1 MNTLRLHYFFDPLC
15 GWCYA
20 SAPAIAGLALAFP
33 DSLEFMPS
41 GLFADE
47 GARELSAD
55 WADYAWR
62 NDQRIEQLTGQRFT
76 SAYREQVLGGAGV
89 RFDSGPANHAL
100 TALRELDADLEWRY
114 LQAIQLARYVD
125 GRDTARPAV
134 LGAIAARVAAECGI
148 AVDAAEFA
156 ERLRGDGALRQATA
170 RRVGA
175 TRDAMRR
182 LGRSG
187 VPQLLVGVAGQQHV
201 LSGEALH
208 GGLPA
213 LVATIQRLGQAAMQP
228 S

>member
-47 GARELSAD
+47 GARDLSPD
-55 WADYAWR
+55 FADYAWR
-62 NDQRIEQLTGQRFT
+62 NDQRIEQLTGQRFS
-76 SAYREQVLGGAGV
+76 SAYREQVLRGSGV

-100 TALRELDADLEWRY
+100 TAVRELDADLEWRY
-114 LQAIQLARYVD
+114 LQAIQLRRYVD
-125 GRDTARPAV
+125 GLDTAQPTV
-134 LGAIAARVAAECGI
+134 LGTIAAQVAAESGI
-148 AVDAAEFA
+148 AVDAAAFA
-156 ERLRGDGALRQATA
+156 ERLRSDVELKQATA
-170 RRVGA
+170 RRVA
-175 TRDAMRR
+175 VTRDAMRR

-187 VPQLLVGVAGQQHV
+187 VPQLLVNVAGQQHV
-201 LSGEALH
+201 LQGEALH

-213 LVATIQRLGQAAMQP
+213 LVATIQRLGQALPA
-228 S
+228 